1 MKMSPRSIVTG
12 LLFALGLLAG
22 AVAHADVTYKCPG
35 NTYSNTISAKE
46 AKDKGCSVLEGK
58 PITVIQG
65 TKPRAA
71 PSSGQASGPA
81 ATRIDPAEQR
91 ARDSDARRILESE
104 LKREEDRLAAM
115 KVEYNDGAPDRQ
127 GNEAN
132 FQKYLDRVAE
142 MKSAL
147 ARKEGD
153 ILALRREI
161 AKLPQ

>member
-1 MKMSPRSIVTG
+1 MKMSHRSIVTG
-12 LLFALGLLAG
+12 SLFALGLLAS
-22 AVAHADVTYKCPG
+22 AAAHADVTYKCPG

-71 PSSGQASGPA
+71 SSGQASGPA

-91 ARDSDARRILESE
+91 ARDSDARRILETE
-104 LKREEDRLAAM
+104 LKREEDRLVAM
-115 KVEYNDGAPDRQ
+115 QAEYNNGTPERQ

-132 FQKYLDRVAE
+132 FQKYLDRVIE
-142 MKSAL
+142 MKAAI

-153 ILALRREI
+153 ILALKREI